1 MPKLKEKIMSQP
13 TSALK
18 TACIGGF
25 TLSALHAC
33 WVVIVASGWAQPVL
47 DFILNLH
54 MLNSP
59 FVVQPF
65 SILVSAELL
74 ALTFVIGAFYGLV
87 FSFIRKLLKK

>member
-1 MPKLKEKIMSQP
+1 MSTSHSPLKI
-13 TSALK
+13 AL
-18 TACIGGF
+18 IGGL

-33 WVVIVASGWAQPVL
+33 WVIIVASGWAQPLL
-47 DFILNLH
+47 DFIFKLH

-65 SILVSAELL
+65 NMLLSAELL

-87 FSFIRKLLKK
+87 FSLIIKLLNK